1 MRNET
6 RVLFNAYMAAIAS
19 LNGVASASTKF
30 AVEPTVQQ
38 RLERRIMESSGFLSQ
53 VSIVGVNELIG
64 DKVGIGVSGTI
75 AGRTDTSGAGER
87 ATRDVKDLSDQR
99 YEAKQTNYDTHIR
112 YATIDAWAKFP
123 NFQTLLRD
131 AIIEQQALDR
141 LMIGFNG
148 TSAAATTDRVANPL
162 LQDVNIG
169 WLAHIE
175 DEAAERVITEGAT
188 PGTVR
193 VGATGDWKNLD
204 ALVYEA
210 VNSLIEPW
218 HRSNPNLRVIIGRDL
233 NTDHVV
239 PQIEGYPQPTE
250 REALN
255 RYIAASR
262 IGGVPTV
269 QVPFVPA
276 GTMLITVPKNLA
288 IYYQEGG
295 RRRSIIDNPKKDR
308 IENYESSNDAYVV
321 EDFGAATL
329 IKNIAFV

>member
-6 RVLFNAYMAAIAS
+6 RVLFNAYQAAIAQ
-19 LNGVASASTKF
+19 LNGIPSTATKF

-38 RLERRIMESSGFLSQ
+38 RLEKRIQESSDFLGQIS
-53 VSIVGVNELIG
+53 VVPVNELKG
-64 DKVGIGVSGTI
+64 EKVGIGVSGTI
-75 AGRTDTSGAGER
+75 ASRTDTSGAGER
-87 ATRDVKDLSDQR
+87 ATSDVKDLTSQD

-112 YATIDAWAKFP
+112 YATLDAWAKFP

-131 AIIEQQALDR
+131 AIIQQCALDR

-148 TSAAATTDRVANPL
+148 TSAAATTNRVANPL

-169 WLAHIE
+169 WLKHIE
-175 DEAAERVITEGAT
+175 TEAAERVITEGAT
-188 PGTVR
+188 EDTVKI
-193 VGATGDWKNLD
+193 GATGDWKNLD

-218 HRSNPNLRVIIGRDL
+218 HRSNPGLRVVIGRGL

-262 IGGVPTV
+262 IGGVPTL
-269 QVPFVPA
+269 QVPYVPA
-276 GTMLITVPKNLA
+276 GTMLITIPKNLA

-321 EDFGAATL
+321 EDFGAACL
-329 IKNIAFV
+329 IKNIEFV

>member
-19 LNGVASASTKF
+19 LNGVANAATKF
-30 AVEPTVQQ
+30 AVEPSVQQ
-38 RLERRIMESSGFLSQ
+38 RLERRIQESSGFLGQ

-87 ATRDVKDLSDQR
+87 STRDVKDLSDQR

-218 HRSNPNLRVIIGRDL
+218 HRSNPGLRVIIGRDL

-321 EDFGAATL
+321 EDFGAAAL